1 MRDAALVVLQV
12 VAPIF
17 VIILVGY
24 LAAAWKWIDAAG
36 FRGLNGFAFSLA
48 APALIFASGTAG
60 HQGGG
65 AAALAFFLG
74 VGVLYALTMLGA
86 RGAGMPLGPAGALS
100 LDATYGNTVMLGIP
114 LVVAGFGQ
122 EGLSVL
128 IAILALHSLLLLGI
142 GTIVAELA
150 NNEKAAPLRLLWA
163 TVSGMLRNPVFMG
176 VALALVWNLL
186 HLPVPGPARATLQML
201 GAAAPPVA
209 LFCLGG
215 SLNGFDAR
223 AGWRQTG
230 ATVLLKLAALPA
242 LVWIIG
248 RAMDLAPMELAV
260 AVIAA
265 ALPTGANAF
274 LLARR
279 YATGTD
285 TSGAA
290 VLVSTLLSVLSLSV
304 LLAHFAGVR

>member
-17 VIILVGY
+17 AIILAGY
-24 LAAAWKWIDAAG
+24 LAASRRFIDAAG
-36 FRGLNGFAFSLA
+36 FKGLNSFAFGLA
-48 APALIFASGTAG
+48 APSLLFASGTAG

-74 VGVLYALTMLGA
+74 AGLLYAATLIGA
-86 RGAGMPLGPAGALS
+86 RVAGLPLAPSGALA
-100 LDATYGNTVMLGIP
+100 LDVSYGNTVMMGIP
-114 LVVAGFGQ
+114 LIAAGFGQ

-128 IAILALHSLLLLGI
+128 IAILALHSLLLLGA
-142 GTIVAELA
+142 GTVIAEIA
-150 NNEKAAPLRLLWA
+150 HNADAKPLRLLRA
-163 TVSGMLRNPVFMG
+163 TIGGMLTNPVF
-176 VALALVWNLL
+176 VAVFAALVWSAL
-186 HLPVPGPARATLQML
+186 HLPVPGPARSTLQML

-215 SLNGFDAR
+215 SLNGFNAR

-230 ATVLLKLAALPA
+230 VTVVLKLAALP
-242 LVWIIG
+242 LIVW
-248 RAMDLAPMELAV
+248 AMARLLGLSDLEVAV
-260 AVIAA
+260 AVVAA

-279 YATGTD
+279 YASGAD
-285 TSGAA
+285 ASGAA
-290 VLVSTLLSVLSLSV
+290 VLVSTTLSVVTLSV
-304 LLAHFAGVR
+304 LLGAFAGVR